1 MRRFLAAV
9 AGVVVGLVLVVLV
22 ADAPARA
29 SAERRVAADLQAS
42 AVFAAPPEVELAG
55 WPFLWHA
62 ATGSYPSVAIR
73 AAGVDVPAR
82 GGTVRL
88 ADVSLDLED
97 VRTEPGAATARRV
110 TGGALLDWAQLS
122 EASGLTASDAGGGR
136 LALAGRVELLGRPV
150 EGTLTG
156 FPAVADGGR
165 AVTVRDADVQLA
177 GITVPAAWVDLALER
192 FARPVPVELPYGL
205 RLTAVAATGDGVAVR
220 VGGEGV
226 TIPLVP

>member
-73 AAGVDVPAR
+73 AAGVDVP
-82 GGTVRL
+82 V
-88 ADVSLDLED
+88 V
-97 VRTEPGAATARRV
+97 
-110 TGGALLDWAQLS
+110 ALLPTPSPLD
-122 EASGLTASDAGGGR
+122 GAGVAA
-136 LALAGRVELLGRPV
+136 ALAGM
-150 EGTLTG
+150 TAT
-156 FPAVADGGR
+156 
-165 AVTVRDADVQLA
+165 A
-177 GITVPAAWVDLALER
+177 GAAA
-192 FARPVPVELPYGL
+192 
-205 RLTAVAATGDGVAVR
+205 
-220 VGGEGV
+220 
-226 TIPLVP
+226 